1 MTIFYAWRPPDPL
14 GLALMAC
21 AGSGTGTDT
30 GGEQMIVS
38 SGFVKAYPRL
48 AMWICDNLPDV
59 RKRKAKVFKEFQKY
73 AELSEKVAERALR
86 HGNPPVIEF
95 RYIPTANGEFIGKKY
110 PDTVFIAMDIC
121 DRFQR
126 SEADAKDPRMHL
138 LVESTL
144 LHEIVHWGDWTNG
157 KVASFEAGKAFEK
170 AAYGKDI
177 RRYW

>member
-1 MTIFYAWRPPDPL
+1 
-14 GLALMAC
+14 
-21 AGSGTGTDT
+21 
-30 GGEQMIVS
+30 
-38 SGFVKAYPRL
+38 
-48 AMWICDNLPDV
+48 
-59 RKRKAKVFKEFQKY
+59 
-73 AELSEKVAERALR
+73 LSEKVAERALR

>member
-1 MTIFYAWRPPDPL
+1 
-14 GLALMAC
+14 
-21 AGSGTGTDT
+21 
-30 GGEQMIVS
+30 MIVS